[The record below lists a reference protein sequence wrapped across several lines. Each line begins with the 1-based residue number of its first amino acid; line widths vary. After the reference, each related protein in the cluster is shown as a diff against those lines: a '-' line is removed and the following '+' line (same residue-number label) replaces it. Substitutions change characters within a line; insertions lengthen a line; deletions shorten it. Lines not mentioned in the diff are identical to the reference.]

1 MRLTDLIALRQ
12 AEKISK
18 PDWKPVSHLI
28 RWPRGATIADMIRG
42 WDPSSDGIYF
52 TKPDPNEVL
61 NPDAEPDCPPGQRW
75 CPIQK
80 KCVTPPGRG
89 LGRSG
94 TSGVP
99 ENWEDDPRWEG
110 NPNKYKREMNR
121 CPPGYTSN
129 DDGFCIPESN
139 LQRKQRERINRTK
152 PTRLKN
158 RGTEHRG

>member
-1 MRLTDLIALRQ
+1 VRLSDIIALRQ
-12 AEKISK
+12 AEKISD

-28 RWPRGATIADMIRG
+28 RWPRGGTIADMIRDNSTDKEEE
-42 WDPSSDGIYF
+42 WDPSSEGIYF

-61 NPDAEPDCPPGQRW
+61 NPDR
-75 CPIQK
+75 K
-80 KCVTPPGRG
+80 
-89 LGRSG
+89 G

-139 LQRKQRERINRTK
+139 LQRKRRERINRTK
-152 PTRLKN
+152 PARLKN
-158 RGTEHRG
+158 RGNRPNQG